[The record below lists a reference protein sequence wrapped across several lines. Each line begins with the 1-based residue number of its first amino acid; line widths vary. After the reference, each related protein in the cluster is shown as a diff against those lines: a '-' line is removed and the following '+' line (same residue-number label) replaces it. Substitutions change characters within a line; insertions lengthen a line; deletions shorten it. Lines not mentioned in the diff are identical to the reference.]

1 MKADT
6 STRTVVHRHGLVTRI
21 THWINVVALVIM
33 LMSGLQIF
41 NAHPALY
48 WGAYGANF
56 DPHWLALK
64 KFPGWITIP
73 SWQDLA
79 TGRRWH
85 LFFAWVFVVNGLVYL
100 VNGFVTGH
108 FRRHLLPTR
117 AQWRGFG
124 GSVRDHL
131 RLKFPKGSE
140 ALEYNVLQKIAYLGV
155 LVLLPLMLA
164 TGLTMSPAVDA
175 AWPWLLDLFG
185 GRQSAR
191 SLHFIF
197 AWSIVGFVIVHLVA
211 LLAAGPINGV
221 RSMITGRWVVEP
233 EERP

>member
-1 MKADT
+1 MKADAPA
-6 STRTVVHRHGLVTRI
+6 RTVVYRHTVITRI
-21 THWINVVALVIM
+21 THWINVVALTVL

-48 WGAYGANF
+48 WGAYGADF
-56 DPHWLALK
+56 DKHWFAIH

-85 LFFAWVFVVNGLVYL
+85 FFFAWLFVVNGLVYL

-108 FRRHLLPTR
+108 FRKHFWPTR
-117 AQWRGFG
+117 PQWRGIG
-124 GSVRDHL
+124 RSVVDHL
-131 RLKFPKGSE
+131 RLKFPKGEE
-140 ALEYNVLQKIAYLGV
+140 AREYNVLQKIAYIGIVVV
-155 LVLLPLMLA
+155 LPFMLL

-175 AWPWLLDLFG
+175 AAPWLLDLFG

-197 AWSIVGFVIVHLVA
+197 AWTIVAFVVVHLLA
-211 LLAAGPINGV
+211 LLAVGAVNEL
-221 RSMITGRWVVEP
+221 RSMITGRYVIEP